1 MCRRSHWPRL
11 TVAAAL
17 CAALAAP
24 AFAQQ
29 VELNQLAAELA
40 KQIDQRAVADAP
52 KAKVAIFIFARA
64 DKTVSQLGSMLVEQ
78 FASALSREGGNYELL
93 DPEKLASVREQELWT
108 ECEVQEVGIACA
120 VARMAGAGIVILGK
134 HEKVKDWANGVHVE
148 MRAILA
154 SAEGRKKIGEVRG
167 WLSLP
172 REWLILDALPS
183 LEAKKEAEHAANA
196 KMPLPDGVFKPGKDR
211 MSFPECEYCPGPSFT
226 DEARNAKFMAK
237 VLLRL
242 TVLVNGKATD
252 IQVIKPARFGL
263 TQSAI
268 ETVKTWRFKPAR
280 DRDGKPVPVRVDI
293 EIVFRM
299 T

>member
-1 MCRRSHWPRL
+1 MCRRSHWPCL
-11 TVAAAL
+11 VVSAAL
-17 CAALAAP
+17 FAALAAP

-40 KQIDQRAVADAP
+40 RQIDGPAVASAP
-52 KAKVAIFIFARA
+52 KAKVAIFVFARG
-64 DKTVSQLGSMLVEQ
+64 DKTVSQLGSILAEQ
-78 FASALSREGGNYELL
+78 FASALAREGKSFEIL
-93 DPEKLASVREQELWT
+93 DPEKLESVREQELWT
-108 ECEVQEVGIACA
+108 ESEVQEEGTACA
-120 VARMAGAGIVILGK
+120 LARMAGAGIVILGK
-134 HEKVKDWANGVHVE
+134 HEKVKEWVKGVQVE

-183 LEAKKEAEHAANA
+183 LDAKKEAEYAANA

-211 MSFPECEYCPGPSFT
+211 VSFPECEYCPDPRFS
-226 DEARNAKFMAK
+226 DEARNAKYMAK

-242 TVLVNGKATD
+242 TVLANGKATD

-268 ETVKTWRFKPAR
+268 ETVKTWRFKPAK

-293 EIVFRM
+293 EIVFRLS
-299 T
+299 